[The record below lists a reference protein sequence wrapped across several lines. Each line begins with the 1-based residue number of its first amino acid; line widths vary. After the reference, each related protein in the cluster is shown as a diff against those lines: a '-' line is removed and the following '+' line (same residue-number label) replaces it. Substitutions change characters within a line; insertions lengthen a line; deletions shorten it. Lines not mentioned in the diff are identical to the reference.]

1 MRFKFKKGDI
11 IKFATD
17 PYYVKVDGAL
27 EFYHYLILNNKK
39 WYMYDVLCLDD
50 GQTTFLNKGDASNW
64 AVKVA

>member
-1 MRFKFKKGDI
+1 MRYKFKKGDI

-17 PYYVKVDGAL
+17 PYYVRVDKAL

-39 WYMYDVLCLDD
+39 WHMYDALCLED
-50 GQTTFLNKGDASNW
+50 GKIVFLNKGDASAW